1 MVNPS
6 IQSEEV
12 MVMTNQSRR
21 EMLKLGL
28 ITAGTGLVASQQAF
42 GVGTVVGGLCT
53 PDNLPMDMDDPGAHK
68 WNLPLYLDPLPIIPV
83 AQPVDPSVLNPPI
96 DPARHQRY
104 NEFMPQKHY
113 IQVVRDADH
122 VYHSSL
128 PSPTRCWG
136 FNNQIPGETFHARYG
151 EPVLIRRYNQLPP
164 TWVGFALPSITTH
177 LHNLHHASESD
188 GLPWDPVDS
197 GYFWDYHHPNYP
209 AGGDPREKQ
218 TTEWYHD
225 HHMDFTATNVYM
237 GMTGFYLLFD
247 EQDTGNENDPSPGAF
262 RLPSGKYDIPMI
274 LHDISLD
281 ASAQLYLSQN
291 TNGFLGN
298 LYTVN
303 RKVTPF
309 LNVEPRKYRFRF
321 LNGGPS
327 RFYELRLRSGQ
338 KFTVIGNDGNL
349 LPKPLQADTIKLSV
363 AQRHDVIV
371 DFSQFAP
378 GATIE
383 LENIMEQIH
392 GEGPTGRSLANG
404 QGDPIM
410 QFKVV
415 AASGVDNSQIPATLR
430 PLPVIRLDE
439 IQRARQRL
447 FAFDYDGGEWTVNN
461 QIFSMDRVDAF
472 IEQGQPEIWTI
483 RNVGTKWEHPIHIH
497 FEEFQILEFNGKPL
511 AANDIDKS
519 RKDVL
524 TLKMGDEVKLF
535 FHFRD
540 YLGDHVMHCHNVVH
554 EDHQMMVRWRI
565 VPPKNGPALGSVIS
579 PRPVARLGNPPSGF

>member
-1 MVNPS
+1 
-6 IQSEEV
+6 
-12 MVMTNQSRR
+12 MTNQSRR

-338 KFTVIGNDGNL
+338 KFTVIGNDGN
-349 LPKPLQADTIKLSV
+349 
-363 AQRHDVIV
+363 
-371 DFSQFAP
+371 
-378 GATIE
+378 
-383 LENIMEQIH
+383 
-392 GEGPTGRSLANG
+392 
-404 QGDPIM
+404 
-410 QFKVV
+410 
-415 AASGVDNSQIPATLR
+415 
-430 PLPVIRLDE
+430 
-439 IQRARQRL
+439 
-447 FAFDYDGGEWTVNN
+447 
-461 QIFSMDRVDAF
+461 
-472 IEQGQPEIWTI
+472 
-483 RNVGTKWEHPIHIH
+483 
-497 FEEFQILEFNGKPL
+497 
-511 AANDIDKS
+511 
-519 RKDVL
+519 
-524 TLKMGDEVKLF
+524 
-535 FHFRD
+535 FRD
-540 YLGDHVMHCHNVVH
+540 TDPLDFTS
-554 EDHQMMVRWRI
+554 I
-565 VPPKNGPALGSVIS
+565 PL
-579 PRPVARLGNPPSGF
+579 